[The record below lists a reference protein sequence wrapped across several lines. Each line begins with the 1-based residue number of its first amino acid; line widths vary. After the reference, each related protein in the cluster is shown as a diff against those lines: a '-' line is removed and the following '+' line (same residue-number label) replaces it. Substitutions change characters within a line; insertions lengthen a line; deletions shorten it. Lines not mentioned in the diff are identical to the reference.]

1 MLRSCP
7 LHQYEKSKKWK
18 RVKMSHLKVICV
30 IRQIHVKKMT
40 YLEAYH
46 QRGIHTRRPL
56 FKKIFSQ
63 SLLLLLNLA
72 DENKTF
78 SHGPCHFS

>member
-46 QRGIHTRRPL
+46 QGEFIHDVH
-56 FKKIFSQ
+56 FSKKIFPQ

-72 DENKTF
+72 DEK
-78 SHGPCHFS
+78 